1 MGCGVRIRDASSATS
16 SYTSRHTCWTGS
28 TCKESRMRLQCT
40 QCTHARI
47 TDLLVLLVVVGFDD
61 IGTEDAEEVDEGR
74 SLAIEL

>member
-1 MGCGVRIRDASSATS
+1 M
-16 SYTSRHTCWTGS
+16 HTCMH
-28 TCKESRMRLQCT
+28 E
-40 QCTHARI
+40 RI